1 MVWIR
6 PVMRRALRGRPGPA
20 GRGPKLTCALA
31 LLVLLAACGVKGPP
45 RPPPADPPPA
55 AADGG
60 VPRAAEPAAGDVPQ
74 RPDAGTL
81 DAAVEGS

>member
-1 MVWIR
+1 
-6 PVMRRALRGRPGPA
+6 MRRAQAALRGRPGPV
-20 GRGPKLTCALA
+20 GRGPRLACALA

-60 VPRAAEPAAGDVPQ
+60 VQRAGEPAADDGPK

-81 DAAVEGS
+81 DGAAEGS